1 MGNSLEPLMPPPKG
15 ETDIFFKIVK
25 FEGPDRDTHPS
36 STSSSWS
43 LGVKN
48 VWKLCPLRW
57 GGPTPNGKKIEPSP
71 KAHKVMLNCHKT
83 KPNCLVNEIVV
94 KSLELSTIQTFC
106 PRN

>member
-25 FEGPDRDTHPS
+25 FEGPDRGNHPS

-48 VWKLCPLRW
+48 VWKLCPFW
-57 GGPTPNGKKIEPSP
+57 GGE
-71 KAHKVMLNCHKT
+71 A
-83 KPNCLVNEIVV
+83 
-94 KSLELSTIQTFC
+94 
-106 PRN
+106 